1 MTRISLKEAYDN
13 RDVIAWLV
21 KHQDE
26 IDEMMNILKN
36 INPDGDLTNIVLN
49 KGVYIINAVASF
61 SANGSGLRQLYL
73 SYASAGSLIN
83 RFAVSQNSPTSSGS
97 ATRISLTTILEITAD
112 NTAVYLVG
120 LQTSGSSLTVDGIGM
135 QAARLK

>member
-36 INPDGDLTNIVLN
+36 INPDGDLTNIVL
-49 KGVYIINAVASF
+49 KTGDQTIDGTKTFIGKIVADCDIIQNGAAYETHAEQIF
-61 SANGSGLRQLYL
+61 SQNDYLVMRDGQLSGLPAGSYSGLQVKKYNGSDDCHM
-73 SYASAGSLIN
+73 
-83 RFAVSQNSPTSSGS
+83 VV
-97 ATRISLTTILEITAD
+97 D
-112 NTAVYLVG
+112 NTGTMRVG
-120 LQTSGSSLTVDGIGM
+120 DIND
-135 QAARLK
+135 